1 MDVYQQVIE
10 KIKKE
15 YKSIPIF
22 ADELDMSKQLLYYH
36 LWNLKKGKISFKKD
50 KLIEISKK
58 LKIDIFLDVRYTK

>member
-36 LWNLKKGKISFKKD
+36 LWNLKKG
-50 KLIEISKK
+50 
-58 LKIDIFLDVRYTK
+58 